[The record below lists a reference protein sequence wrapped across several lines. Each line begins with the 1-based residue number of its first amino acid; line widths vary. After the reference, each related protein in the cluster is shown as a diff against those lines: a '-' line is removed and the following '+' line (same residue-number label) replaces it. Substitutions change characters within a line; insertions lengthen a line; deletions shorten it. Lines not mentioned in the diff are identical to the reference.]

1 VCAKELEVY
10 KMEMH
15 SRMRIIEAAMYK
27 PGYLKNKVDYQ
38 VHNKVWKN
46 VWSRVVDNSNQLT
59 TDRYAYLW
67 RVLEKDIRTNQL
79 PSAVERFIKESV
91 DIK

>member
-1 VCAKELEVY
+1 
-10 KMEMH
+10 MH
-15 SRMRIIEAAMYK
+15 IIEAAMYK

-59 TDRYAYLW
+59 TDSYAYLW